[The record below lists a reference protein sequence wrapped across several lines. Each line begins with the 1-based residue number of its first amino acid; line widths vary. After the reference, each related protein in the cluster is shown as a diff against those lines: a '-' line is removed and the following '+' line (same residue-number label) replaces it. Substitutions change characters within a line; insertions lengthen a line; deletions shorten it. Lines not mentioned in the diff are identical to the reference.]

1 MFEELVIC
9 CGCNIFFDLLR
20 LPHGKITTLIFDS
33 CFTFIMYYFWCTF
46 VSGCRWGI
54 FWLLIGCNIVCW
66 CFLSFCGVSDF
77 FSFSLFTLLILSDIY
92 FLMISYSINFYKFQ
106 IQVSFSIYPLV
117 SLIVFL
123 NWEIESEIKHLN
135 SLIFLCAELRYPFS
149 CLFSSCSC

>member
-1 MFEELVIC
+1 MQHILWFV
-9 CGCNIFFDLLR
+9 
-20 LPHGKITTLIFDS
+20 KITTWQDYHID
-33 CFTFIMYYFWCTF
+33 
-46 VSGCRWGI
+46 
-54 FWLLIGCNIVCW
+54 FWLMLHFYYVLFLMYLCEWLQVGYFLTVDWLQHCW

-77 FSFSLFTLLILSDIY
+77 FSFSLFTLLVLSDIL
-92 FLMISYSINFYKFQ
+92 FFTDLIFYKFQ
-106 IQVSFSIYPLV
+106 IQVTFFNFSIYPLV